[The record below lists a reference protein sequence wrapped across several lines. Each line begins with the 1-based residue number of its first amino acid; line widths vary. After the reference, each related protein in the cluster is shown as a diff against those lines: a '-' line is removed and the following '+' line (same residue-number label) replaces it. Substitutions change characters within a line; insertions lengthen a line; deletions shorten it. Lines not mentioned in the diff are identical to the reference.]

1 MILKHSP
8 RLRFSLRTLFVVL
21 TVLCI
26 WLGYSLNWIK
36 QRRELIGYP
45 YPSNDTAGPGAI
57 QPRAPGLLWI
67 LGERGVPVLL
77 LDAKNKHLESRA
89 KKLFP
94 EAEIVTIEF

>member
-1 MILKHSP
+1 MKYSS

-36 QRRELIGYP
+36 ERRELIGYP
-45 YPSNDTAGPGAI
+45 YPSNDTAGPGAV

-67 LGERGVPVLL
+67 LGERGVAVLL
-77 LDAKNKHLESRA
+77 INADDKEFESRA
-89 KKLFP
+89 RRLFP
-94 EAEIVTIEF
+94 EAEIVTGKF